1 MALKRKNGQQR
12 NEAPRLNEER
22 KLMRRPK
29 MGKGENEEFKKAT
42 SSIRRKYVVRN

>member
-12 NEAPRLNEER
+12 NEAGRLNEGR
-22 KLMRRPK
+22 KLMRRPE
-29 MGKGENEEFKKAT
+29 MGKGENEEFRKAK